1 MRCRLLS
8 AALLCA
14 LAGHA
19 QSAEELRSFL
29 QKKAT
34 FTPAEIARVESG
46 QAIAKLLASPSPDY
60 IYVFGAVYVKA
71 MPEQYMRYAADA
83 EFLRKLPEYLALGR
97 FSATPE
103 KDEMRG
109 FDLEADD
116 IKELRACRPGKCE
129 VMLPDF
135 ATSSFT
141 QLIDWKRPDVAQ
153 QLSVRTRQLA
163 RDILQRYQRG
173 GLRELGSYHDEGKP
187 VSIEQHFADLLKSPS
202 ISVSFLPEFQRH
214 LTGYP
219 QVALPGAESMFY
231 WERVSFG
238 LKPTLRINHSLR
250 YQSKTPT
257 SDVAVIAVK
266 QLWASHYLQS
276 AIDVTTCVR
285 DQRLAPDQ
293 PGCYLMSLKASKQAG
308 LTGFLGS
315 IMRRVITSK
324 TRSGAEGS
332 LAGIKKELEA
342 KPATR

>member
-1 MRCRLLS
+1 
-8 AALLCA
+8 

-19 QSAEELRSFL
+19 QSADELRSFL

-34 FTPAEIARVESG
+34 FSPAEIARLESG
-46 QAIAKLLASPSPDY
+46 QAIAKLLPAPSPDY

-71 MPEQYMRYAADA
+71 TPEQYLRYAGDA

-109 FDLEADD
+109 FELETDD
-116 IKELRACRPGKCE
+116 IKELRTCRPGKCK
-129 VMLPDF
+129 VQIPDLAGMGF
-135 ATSSFT
+135 VES
-141 QLIDWKRPDVAQ
+141 INWKRPDVTQ
-153 QLSVRTRQLA
+153 QVNARTRQLA
-163 RDILQRYQRG
+163 LDILYFYQRG
-173 GLRELGSYHDEGKP
+173 GLSEVGSYNDAGKP
-187 VSIEQHFADLLKSPS
+187 VNIEQHFSDLLKAPS
-202 ISVSFLPEFQRH
+202 ITVNFLPEFQRH
-214 LTGYP
+214 LSGYP
-219 QVALPGAESMFY
+219 QVALAGAESMFY

-238 LKPTLRINHSLR
+238 LKPTLRINHSVKYR
-250 YQSKTPT
+250 STTPN

-276 AIDVTTCVR
+276 AIDLSVCVR
-285 DQRLAPDQ
+285 DQRLPPDQ

-342 KPATR
+342 RLTTR